1 MTVTTTVSF
10 TERHH
15 EFAKRK
21 VQEVSCASVSCLV
34 AQGIERL
41 MQDEGKREAVLAGMA
56 DAIRTRMQTHRS
68 DFIEMDESDTM
79 LDDVR
84 SRLLRRE

>member
-1 MTVTTTVSF
+1 
-10 TERHH
+10 
-15 EFAKRK
+15 
-21 VQEVSCASVSCLV
+21 
-34 AQGIERL
+34 